1 MEKKNVELFLNLYS
15 EFENQCKK
23 IATKLNKVNSD
34 YGGIDYFYIDT
45 ETQKVC
51 GYGEVS
57 YGGGSHMVDYFS
69 VDFDVNLLG
78 YTDEELDSY
87 VNNLLEEKR
96 KEMEAEKKKQAKKEN
111 DYIDTQIADL
121 VRKKGELLDKLH

>member
-1 MEKKNVELFLNLYS
+1 MEKNNVELFLNLYS

-45 ETQKVC
+45 ESKSVVGKGECHYGC
-51 GYGEVS
+51 GRI
-57 YGGGSHMVDYFS
+57 DYYY
-69 VDFDVNLLG
+69 VDFDVNLLS

-96 KEMEAEKKKQAKKEN
+96 KEMEAEKKKQAKKEI

-121 VRKKGELLDKLH
+121 IRKKGELLDKLH

>member
-69 VDFDVNLLG
+69 VEFDANLLS

-87 VNNLLEEKR
+87 VNNLLEKKR
-96 KEMEAEKKKQAKKEN
+96 KEEEEKLKKNKEKERKEIQREI
-111 DYIDTQIADL
+111 DYLTQ
-121 VRKKGELLDKLH
+121 KLNNLI